1 MESQECN
8 QCPITN
14 AMKILGGKWK
24 MPILQ
29 RLMGGYLRF
38 SELLNNIPFI
48 SSKVL
53 SGQLKEMQK
62 DGLVERVQHN
72 EVPLRVEYSLTKDA
86 IQLKKILEDLSSWEK
101 KMRSK
106 GS

>member
-1 MESQECN
+1 MQN
-8 QCPITN
+8 D
-14 AMKILGGKWK
+14 
-24 MPILQ
+24 
-29 RLMGGYLRF
+29 GYLRF
-38 SELLNNIPFI
+38 NELLNNIPFI

-86 IQLKKILEDLSSWEK
+86 IQLKKILVDLSSWEMK
-101 KMRSK
+101 TRSK
-106 GS
+106 DS